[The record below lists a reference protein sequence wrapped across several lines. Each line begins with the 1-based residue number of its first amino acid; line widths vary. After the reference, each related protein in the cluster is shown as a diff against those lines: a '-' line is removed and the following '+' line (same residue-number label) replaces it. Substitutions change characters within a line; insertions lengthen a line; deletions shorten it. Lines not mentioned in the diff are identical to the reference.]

1 MKQTVKKYTLMALL
15 VVVML
20 FISVCVL
27 IMATT
32 SGTSSD
38 YIVMIM
44 ILAFCL
50 ANAAITIICTG
61 IIASKIERLNSKSEL
76 NKEDD

>member
-27 IMATT
+27 VMATT
-32 SGTSSD
+32 SGASSG
-38 YIVMIM
+38 YIVTIM
-44 ILAFCL
+44 IFAFCL

-61 IIASKIERLNSKSEL
+61 IIVSKIEGL
-76 NKEDD
+76 NKKDEEDKEK